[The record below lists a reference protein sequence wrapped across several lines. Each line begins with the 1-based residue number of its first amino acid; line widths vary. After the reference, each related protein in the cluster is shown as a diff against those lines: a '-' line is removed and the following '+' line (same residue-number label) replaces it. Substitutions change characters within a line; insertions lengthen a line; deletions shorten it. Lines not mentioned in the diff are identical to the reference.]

1 MLFLPRVRIS
11 RKVGCKLI
19 RKSID
24 LQAKNLSTKGS
35 DKNIVVQ
42 KIARKGFKNRFQ
54 KSSMRRAT
62 YQKVANVGTWPSLI
76 TAQNKMA
83 ASSGLFFCLG
93 DLPITRSQSAR
104 TDFYATY
111 DMRWFSV
118 SMCIFGA
125 TKPKF
130 KM

>member
-54 KSSMRRAT
+54 KSSMRRAI

-83 ASSGLFFCLG
+83 ASSGLFFVLG
-93 DLPITRSQSAR
+93 IYQSHAAKAPAL
-104 TDFYATY
+104 TFTQH
-111 DMRWFSV
+111 M
-118 SMCIFGA
+118 I
-125 TKPKF
+125 
-130 KM
+130 